1 MKILH
6 DVERLS
12 EYWWLVLLRGLLAL
26 VFAAAVWVATG
37 VLRFDY
43 GPAIA
48 LVFIQACFGS
58 YLLIAGLFSITMG
71 MLVLRHRHWPVT
83 LLHSTLLLILAGWLM
98 FSEADTIVPLAALV
112 AAHAVIGGMGEI
124 SLARHLRRH
133 QLQGAA
139 LVATAIF
146 SFAVAAVLVL
156 QMRNVERL
164 VVVTSVYATVFGV
177 VLIATAFQLRSL
189 RRQAMSSAAAEA

>member
-26 VFAAAVWVATG
+26 VFAAIVWVATG
-37 VLRFDY
+37 VLHVDY

-58 YLLIAGLFSITMG
+58 YLLIAGLFSITLG

-83 LLHSTLLLILAGWLM
+83 LLHSTLLLVLAGWLM
-98 FSEADTIVPLAALV
+98 FSEADNIVPLAALV

-124 SLARHLRRH
+124 SLARHMRRH

-139 LVATAIF
+139 LVATAMF
-146 SFAVAAVLVL
+146 SFGAAAALVL
-156 QMRNVERL
+156 AMRNVERL
-164 VVVTSVYATVFGV
+164 IVVTSVYATVFGV
-177 VLIATAFQLRSL
+177 VLIATSFQLRSL
-189 RRQAMSSAAAEA
+189 RRQAMAAAEA